1 MSADLVTLL
10 LGLACAGAGGELF
23 VRSAVGLAAWARV
36 PARLVATTVVA
47 FATSSP
53 ELAVSIGAARVGEPE
68 LALGDALGSNIVN
81 FGVVLALGLLL
92 AGSSVARAA
101 TGRDYPVALLVPGV
115 TALLALDGE
124 LSRVDA
130 LVLLAGFVAWLGL
143 SAREAHQSRGSDAE
157 GAGQRSRWAT
167 LASAVAGLALLVA
180 AAQLVVSGAT
190 GVAATIGLDLF
201 VTGAILVAIGTSVP
215 EIATVISAKLRRH
228 HEVALGTVLGS
239 NIFNG
244 ALIVSVAALIRP
256 IPVVRGEMAV
266 ALGFGVLLVAAAHPG
281 RNAHLPRRRGVV
293 LLVLYVAYLGVLLLT
308 QRGHGTP

>member
-1 MSADLVTLL
+1 MTTDIATLV

-23 VRSAVGLAAWARV
+23 VRGAVGLATWARV

-53 ELAVSIGAARVGEPE
+53 ELAVSIGAARAGEPT
-68 LALGDALGSNIVN
+68 LALGDALGSNVVN

-92 AGSSVARAA
+92 AGSSVARAT

-130 LVLLAGFVAWLGL
+130 LVLLAGFVIWLGL
-143 SAREAHQSRGSDAE
+143 SAREAHRSRGSETE
-157 GAGQRSRWAT
+157 GAGERSRWTT
-167 LASAVAGLALLVA
+167 LASAVGGLILLVA
-180 AAQLVVSGAT
+180 AGRLVVSGAT
-190 GVAATIGLDLF
+190 GVAAAVGLDVF

-215 EIATVISAKLRRH
+215 EIATVVSAKLRRH
-228 HEVALGTVLGS
+228 HEVVLGTVIGS

-256 IPVVRGEMAV
+256 IEVVRSEVGV
-266 ALGFGVLLVAAAHPG
+266 ALGFGVLVVAAAHPG
-281 RNAHLPRRRGVV
+281 RNAHLPRRRGLV
-293 LLVLYVAYLGVLLLT
+293 LLAAYAAYLGVLLAT
-308 QRGHGTP
+308 QRGHSTP

>member
-1 MSADLVTLL
+1 MTTDIATLV

-23 VRSAVGLAAWARV
+23 VRGAVGLAAWARV

-53 ELAVSIGAARVGEPE
+53 ELAVSIGAARAGEPE
-68 LALGDALGSNIVN
+68 LALGDALGSNVVN
-81 FGVVLALGLLL
+81 FGVVLALALLL

-101 TGRDYPVALLVPGV
+101 VGRDYPVALLVPGV

-130 LVLLAGFVAWLGL
+130 LVLLAGFVTWLGL
-143 SAREAHQSRGSDAE
+143 SAREAH
-157 GAGQRSRWAT
+157 RSRDSGIEVAGEHSRSAT
-167 LASAVAGLALLVA
+167 LVSALAGLVLLVA
-180 AAQLVVSGAT
+180 AGRLVVSGAT
-190 GVAATIGLDLF
+190 GVAAAVGLDLF
-201 VTGAILVAIGTSVP
+201 VTGAIFVAIGTSVP
-215 EIATVISAKLRRH
+215 EIATVVSAKLRRH

-256 IPVVRGEMAV
+256 IEVVRSEVAV
-266 ALGFGVLLVAAAHPG
+266 ALGFGALLVAAAHPG
-281 RNAHLPRRRGVV
+281 RNSRLPRQR
-293 LLVLYVAYLGVLLLT
+293 GVLLLGLFAAYLGALLVA
-308 QRGHGTP
+308 RPGH